1 MIKIREKAK
10 GFFGLLAKTNR
21 QFIPK
26 NKRFS
31 VFMVLFLL
39 GITSQWWLVGAW
51 FFGQLVNK
59 LSNQPH
65 VFGDVSIFAL
75 VVISVALDIFF
86 KTLSFYKNILLQ
98 KTYTAINNQ
107 VQKRFWFAY
116 SRYDLQD
123 RESAKMQ
130 DALSNAQNNQTAI
143 SELFQTEIDTIYNII
158 ILVVA
163 MTALTTVIWWGI
175 ILLLIVVCPR
185 IYFSW
190 KRKSRQYKNEK
201 DRQEI
206 GRYRSSLSSF
216 ISTKDARINDAQASV
231 LSLFDS
237 LRTKMTNVV
246 LKNNIL
252 FFRIVWFNDSMFYLA
267 QGIILVYLVYQ
278 IQNGVQPVGV
288 LFVVFSSFSRL
299 YDSLVS
305 ITDKIVTLGISI
317 KKAEDFY
324 LVLDGTPAIV
334 DDPKAQE
341 VDNTIA
347 PFIEFRSVGFKY
359 PDTKDWIL
367 KDCSFSIKAGQRI
380 GLVAK
385 NGEGKTTIA
394 LLLLRFYDVDEGSIL
409 INGIDIRLIK
419 RDTLLSITGVLF
431 QDFRLLEGSTRFALT
446 AFNFK
451 RAFSNHELW
460 SSLEKVGMKD
470 YIKKLELGL
479 DHKISKI
486 FSNSKKLSGGQSQ
499 KIGLA
504 GVICKDP
511 KLLILDE
518 FTSSLDPEAEAEIV
532 KQYESLSK
540 GRTCLIISHR
550 YNTLDLVDEIILL
563 SGGKIAEQGTKEE
576 LLSTKEGVFKRLYAA
591 SRLSKDYL
599 SLS

>member
-1 MIKIREKAK
+1 MKKISQKAK
-10 GFFGLLAKTNR
+10 GFFGLLVKTNR

-26 NKRFS
+26 NKKFS
-31 VFMVLFLL
+31 VFMVLFML

-65 VFGDVSIFAL
+65 AFAGVSIFWL
-75 VVISVALDIFF
+75 VVFSVVLDIFF

-98 KTYTAINNQ
+98 KTFTAINNQ
-107 VQKRFWFAY
+107 VQRKFWFAY

-143 SELFQTEIDTIYNII
+143 SELFQTEIAFIYDCI
-158 ILVVA
+158 ILIVA
-163 MTALTTVIWWGI
+163 LAALTSIVWWGI
-175 ILLLIVVCPR
+175 ILLLIVVGPR
-185 IYFSW
+185 LFLSW

-206 GRYRSSLSSF
+206 GRYRSALSGF
-216 ISTKDARINDAQASV
+216 ISTKDARINDAQGSV

-237 LRTKMTNVV
+237 LRTKMTNVL

-252 FFRIVWFNDSMFYLA
+252 FFRIGWFNDSLFYLA
-267 QGIILVYLVYQ
+267 EGVILIYLVYQ
-278 IQNGVQPVGV
+278 IQSGAQSVGV
-288 LFVVFSSFSRL
+288 LFLAFSSFSRL

-305 ITDKIVTLGISI
+305 ITDKIVTLGITI
-317 KKAEDFY
+317 KKSEDFY
-324 LVLDGTPAIV
+324 LVLDGTPAIS

-341 VDNTIA
+341 VDNTVA
-347 PFIEFRSVGFKY
+347 PFIEFRNVGFKY
-359 PDTKDWIL
+359 PDTNDWIL
-367 KDCSFSIKAGQRI
+367 KDCSFSIKSGQRV

-394 LLLLRFYDVDEGSIL
+394 LLLLRFYDVQEGSIL

-431 QDFRLLEGSTRFALT
+431 QDFKLLEGSTRFALV

-470 YIKKLELGL
+470 YVNKLEHGL

-511 KLLILDE
+511 KLLVLDE
-518 FTSSLDPEAEAEIV
+518 FTSSLDPEAEGEIV
-532 KQYESLSK
+532 KQYEAISK

-576 LLSTKEGVFKRLYAA
+576 LLSTKEGIFKKLYTA
-591 SRLSKDYL
+591 SRLSENY